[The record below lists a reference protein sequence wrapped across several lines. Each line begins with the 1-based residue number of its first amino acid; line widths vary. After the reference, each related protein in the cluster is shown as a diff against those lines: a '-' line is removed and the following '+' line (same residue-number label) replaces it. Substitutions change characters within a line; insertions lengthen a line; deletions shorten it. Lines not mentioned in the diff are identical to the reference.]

1 MHVIHI
7 DRLTVTHAGRLI
19 FKDLS
24 WSIGD
29 HDRIGL
35 VGPNGVGKSTLLKA
49 ITGEVQPDSGT
60 ISLYKGTRLGYLPQ
74 SIDLPA
80 GRTLWEEARA
90 VPPELAALEHELAR
104 IEASLA
110 DPAVYGDAGKLER
123 MLARQERTLAE
134 YEQRGGLKHDS
145 SVKAAL
151 SQLGFSPADYDLP
164 AESLSGG
171 QKKLVVLARLAVR
184 QPEVLLLDEPD
195 NHLDLEAKRHLE
207 GFLRNYDGAVVIVS
221 HDRYLLDETVTHIAE
236 LDAGKLEMYAGNY
249 SAYAVEAELRR
260 LRQQQMYVAQQK
272 RIDQIEA
279 FIKISEEKAK
289 ADLGERHARQA
300 ASRRKMLARMEA
312 NGEMVERV
320 QERRRME
327 LSLEGGRGSQKA
339 LELKQLAMGFGDDLL
354 FMDIDLLV
362 QHGERVGL
370 VGPNGAGKSV
380 LFKLIL
386 GQLTPLDGII
396 KIGPSCRLG
405 YYSQEHQTLAGWMTR
420 SPLALVQDVK
430 PMSEGA
436 AVAFLLRFLFKYEQ
450 LRLPI
455 GGFSGGERS
464 RLQLACLML
473 QNPNL
478 LLLDEPTNNLDI
490 PSTEVLEGVLDEFEG
505 AILTISHDRYFLD
518 RVVDR
523 VVELDAGA
531 LTGYM
536 GGYSDY
542 LERRGR

>member
-1 MHVIHI
+1 
-7 DRLTVTHAGRLI
+7 
-19 FKDLS
+19 
-24 WSIGD
+24 
-29 HDRIGL
+29 
-35 VGPNGVGKSTLLKA
+35 
-49 ITGEVQPDSGT
+49 
-60 ISLYKGTRLGYLPQ
+60 
-74 SIDLPA
+74 
-80 GRTLWEEARA
+80 
-90 VPPELAALEHELAR
+90 
-104 IEASLA
+104 
-110 DPAVYGDAGKLER
+110 

-312 NGEMVERV
+312 RPDGG
-320 QERRRME
+320 QRRD
-327 LSLEGGRGSQKA
+327 GGACAGA
-339 LELKQLAMGFGDDLL
+339 PT
-354 FMDIDLLV
+354 
-362 QHGERVGL
+362 HGTVVGRRARQ
-370 VGPNGAGKSV
+370 PEGAG
-380 LFKLIL
+380 I
-386 GQLTPLDGII
+386 
-396 KIGPSCRLG
+396 
-405 YYSQEHQTLAGWMTR
+405 E
-420 SPLALVQDVK
+420 
-430 PMSEGA
+430 A
-436 AVAFLLRFLFKYEQ
+436 ARHGLWR
-450 LRLPI
+450 
-455 GGFSGGERS
+455 
-464 RLQLACLML
+464 
-473 QNPNL
+473 
-478 LLLDEPTNNLDI
+478 
-490 PSTEVLEGVLDEFEG
+490 
-505 AILTISHDRYFLD
+505 
-518 RVVDR
+518 
-523 VVELDAGA
+523 
-531 LTGYM
+531 
-536 GGYSDY
+536 
-542 LERRGR
+542 